1 MRAIKYP
8 TYADVMWLYDR
19 VIEASD
25 GGLKGF
31 RDEGELLYVLDFVQN
46 DMYFP
51 DFLTKMT
58 FLVHRVC
65 HGHIFLDGNKR
76 MGLAIGG
83 LFLSINGIYKP
94 SLDYLGRM
102 EIVSYHIASGNIDED
117 LLKNLLADIIAGK
130 DYNENL
136 KLELYNAVLN

>member
-1 MRAIKYP
+1 MKTIKYP

-19 VIEASD
+19 VIEASG
-25 GGLKGF
+25 GGLRGF

-51 DFLTKMT
+51 DFLSKMT
-58 FLVHRVC
+58 FLIHRIC

-102 EIVSYHIASGNIDED
+102 EMVSYHIASGNIDED
-117 LLKNLLADIIAGK
+117 LLKNLLVDIIAGK

-136 KLELYNAVLN
+136 KLELYKAVLD

>member
-1 MRAIKYP
+1 MKTIKYP

-19 VIEASD
+19 VIEASG
-25 GGLKGF
+25 GGLRGF

-51 DFLTKMT
+51 DFLSKMT
-58 FLVHRVC
+58 FLIHRIC

-94 SLDYLGRM
+94 SLDY
-102 EIVSYHIASGNIDED
+102 ED
-117 LLKNLLADIIAGK
+117 LLKNLLVDIIAGK

-136 KLELYNAVLN
+136 KLELYKAVLD